1 MTGETVLRALAVAW
15 HIKLLSLI
23 SVLIYLLN
31 SVLLNSGSLIGISSL
46 ISIDADCQVEMVL
59 SFNDAVEGAELSIV
73 DEFNFSNCPKEV
85 KTVNDRNIVANVFFM
100 FIFFSF
106 EI

>member
-1 MTGETVLRALAVAW
+1 
-15 HIKLLSLI
+15 
-23 SVLIYLLN
+23 
-31 SVLLNSGSLIGISSL
+31 LIGISSL